1 MFKRIGQDAQIA
13 YKCATY
19 DTTTV
24 NISHRNLTHLLNFQ
38 YERINFKIHDF
49 LCFCFK
55 FIHYLCRQ
63 MRNNVLYIKNM
74 VCDRCKAA
82 VGHALTNIGLTP
94 TNIELGVVCLKEDV
108 TPECR
113 LKIRDC
119 LNALGFELLEDK
131 QQQTI
136 DRIKSLI
143 IELVHYKNNKS
154 DTNLSAYLSEKIGS
168 DYSSLSKLFSENTG
182 VTIEK
187 YFILQKTERIKEL
200 LFYGEM
206 SLSEIADMM
215 NYSSV
220 AYLSTQF
227 KNITGMTPSQFKA
240 QKVKGLTQLDKI

>member
-1 MFKRIGQDAQIA
+1 
-13 YKCATY
+13 
-19 DTTTV
+19 
-24 NISHRNLTHLLNFQ
+24 
-38 YERINFKIHDF
+38 
-49 LCFCFK
+49 
-55 FIHYLCRQ
+55 
-63 MRNNVLYIKNM
+63 M

-82 VGHALTNIGLTP
+82 VGHALTNISLTP

-154 DTNLSAYLSEKIGS
+154 GTNLSAYLSEKIGS